1 VGEGD
6 PNMVEMTETQFA
18 EARQEMLEQIVLHTG
33 FVSDRIGRSAL
44 SPRVMEVLGAVPR
57 HEFVPTQLRPFAY
70 IDQPLPIGFGKTI
83 SQPFIVALMTDLLDP
98 RPGDRV
104 LEIGTGLGYQA
115 GVLSRLVQTVYSVE
129 IIEPLAREA
138 EKRLNSRGYGN
149 VEIRIG
155 DGSTGWREQAPFDRV
170 IVTAAPELIPT
181 SLLNQLKPEGR
192 MVVPAGLEDAQQ
204 LILVIK
210 DAAGSITTE
219 EILPVRFTSLVVTH

>member
-1 VGEGD
+1 MAEDD
-6 PNMVEMTETQFA
+6 PNMAEMTEMQFA
-18 EARQEMLEQIVLHTG
+18 EARQEMLEQIMLHTG
-33 FVSDRIGRSAL
+33 FVSERIGRHAL
-44 SPRVMEVLGAVPR
+44 SPRVMEALGAVPR
-57 HEFVPTQLRPFAY
+57 HEFVPAQLRPFAY

-138 EKRLNSRGYGN
+138 EKRLSGRGYGN

-155 DGSTGWREQAPFDRV
+155 DGSAGWLAQAPFDRI

-181 SLLNQLKPEGR
+181 PLLHQLKPGGR

-204 LILVIK
+204 LMLVVK
-210 DAAGSITTE
+210 DPVGSISTE
-219 EILPVRFTSLVVTH
+219 EILPVRFTSLVITH